1 MDDGFY
7 QGVQE
12 AFIRLHADGLIYR
25 GKRLVNWD
33 PKLHTAISDLEVE
46 NREVK
51 GKMWHLR
58 YPLANGAK
66 TEDGKDYIVVATT
79 RPETMLGDTGVA
91 VNPEDPDTKPIGQ
104 QVLNYPW
111 WAG

>member
-1 MDDGFY
+1 MRRLGNSVDCDTERLSMDDGFY
-7 QGVQE
+7 YAVQE
-12 AFIRLHADGLIYR
+12 VFIRLYDSELIYR

-58 YPLANGAK
+58 YPLVG
-66 TEDGKDYIVVATT
+66 
-79 RPETMLGDTGVA
+79 
-91 VNPEDPDTKPIGQ
+91 GQ
-104 QVLNYPW
+104 KRLYCGGYHSARNHARGYRHCCKSE
-111 WAG
+111 